1 MHWMVPP
8 HRLDEYQRSVIVE
21 CGRLEGQ
28 PQWIKGFAG
37 SGKTVL
43 VVETVHRI
51 LASNPNAS
59 VCIVVYT
66 HALKDLI
73 GSGIKSGLQVPVIT
87 YHQFLK
93 ASRAYDVVLVDEVQD
108 IPIEKLKAI
117 NAKAGRLILAG
128 DSEQSIYDNGC
139 SPVEIN
145 SAMSPQSHELTI
157 SYRLTQKIVDLAKC
171 ILPKSNLANI
181 VSTGRME
188 EVQVTLV
195 KGASQDE
202 ELAWVWDRARRFS
215 DPQDPSAI
223 LLPSHNDIQKLLRT
237 VMKGESR
244 QTVDIPNNQYGK
256 PDYGAVNNQLRS
268 ADVPLR
274 YLGNSYGSLDES
286 DGESLTYVMTYHS
299 AKGLDFETVFL
310 PLLGRE
316 ACIWGRDPDLEK
328 RLFFVA
334 MTRSRKNLFIS
345 YSGAEA
351 HVLVRQLPSELLHTG
366 NCVIEEE
373 HEEEED
379 IFIF

>member
-1 MHWMVPP
+1 MHWMVPV

-28 PQWIKGFAG
+28 PQWIRGFAG

-51 LASNPNAS
+51 LASNPTAR

-73 GSGIKSGLQVPVIT
+73 GSGIKSGLRVPVMT

-93 ASRAYDVVLVDEVQD
+93 TSQTYDVVLVDEVQD
-108 IPIEKLKAI
+108 IPMEKLKAI
-117 NAKAGRLILAG
+117 NANAGRLILAG

-139 SPVEIN
+139 SPLELDSVI
-145 SAMSPQSHELTI
+145 SPRSHELTI
-157 SYRLTQKIVDLAKC
+157 SYRLTQKIIDLAKC
-171 ILPKSNLANI
+171 VLPNSSLAKI

-195 KGASQDE
+195 KGESQYE
-202 ELAWVWDRARRFS
+202 ELSWVWDRARRFA

-223 LLPSHNDIQKLLRT
+223 LLPSHSNIQKLLCT
-237 VMKGESR
+237 LMKKESG
-244 QTVDIPNNQYGK
+244 QTVDIPSNRYGK
-256 PDYGAVNNQLRS
+256 PDYGAVNDQLRD
-268 ADVPLR
+268 AGVPLR

-299 AKGLDFETVFL
+299 AKGLDFESVFL
-310 PLLGRE
+310 PLLGLDTH
-316 ACIWGRDPDLEK
+316 IWGRDPEIEK

-351 HVLVRQLPSELLHTG
+351 HVLVRQLPNELLHTG

-373 HEEEED
+373 HEEEHT
-379 IFIF
+379 FIF